1 MMVFLDEPLSSLDPS
16 ARAHARDL
24 IKAAFDSHLA
34 GGLLVTHDPADAF
47 ALADRVMVLENGEVS
62 QFNSLNVLSTQP
74 ATPWIANLIGWN
86 FFWVSQETEP
96 SF

>member
-1 MMVFLDEPLSSLDPS
+1 MRP
-16 ARAHARDL
+16 RDL
-24 IKAAFDSHLA
+24 IEAAFDSHLA

-74 ATPWIANLIGWN
+74 ATPPLHSGVPVALPDHAHVGRG
-86 FFWVSQETEP
+86 VSGDLF
-96 SF
+96 S